1 MMLLK
6 LVDELVISL
15 MRIICTTDVDAGVR
29 YARKDERVGHL
40 SLIHILTGDR
50 VARPNLNYL

>member
-6 LVDELVISL
+6 LVDELVIGL

-29 YARKDERVGHL
+29 YARKDERVVTMPIGAV
-40 SLIHILTGDR
+40 SSTI
-50 VARPNLNYL
+50 

>member
-6 LVDELVISL
+6 LVDELVIGL

-29 YARKDERVGHL
+29 YARKDERV
-40 SLIHILTGDR
+40 
-50 VARPNLNYL
+50 VAVTMPIVAVSSTI

>member
-6 LVDELVISL
+6 LVDELVIGL

-29 YARKDERVGHL
+29 YARKDERVTMPIGAV
-40 SLIHILTGDR
+40 SSTI
-50 VARPNLNYL
+50 